1 MLHMSQ
7 CLALRLESETSIEDT
22 PSIHVSPIGSIF
34 QGHRTNVIGTW
45 RFIRLHSR
53 ALHHFAQMKFRQVSL
68 PIYPTLIRFIC
79 VDGFELW
86 DFRDWTNS
94 HFPSLKVRYS
104 DIKKNGI

>member
-53 ALHHFAQMKFRQVSL
+53 ALHHFAQMKFREVSL
-68 PIYPTLIRFIC
+68 PIYPTLIRFN
-79 VDGFELW
+79 GFELW
-86 DFRDWTNS
+86 DFRD
-94 HFPSLKVRYS
+94 
-104 DIKKNGI
+104 